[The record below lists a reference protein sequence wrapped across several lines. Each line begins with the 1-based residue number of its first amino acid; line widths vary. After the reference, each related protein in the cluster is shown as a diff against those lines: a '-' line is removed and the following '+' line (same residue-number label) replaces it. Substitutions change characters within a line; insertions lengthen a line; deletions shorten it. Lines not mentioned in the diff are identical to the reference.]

1 MDKFD
6 WAVPTDALISEE
18 IDEARMRIAVLRVR
32 LAEVEP
38 AALANE
44 DSGEATDLTVRL
56 SALQDHLATAVAELN
71 RLEAYRD
78 GY

>member
-1 MDKFD
+1 MGRFD

-38 AALANE
+38 SALANE
-44 DSGEATDLTVRL
+44 DDSEAADLTVRL
-56 SALQDHLATAVAELN
+56 SALQDHLATAVDELH
-71 RLEAYRD
+71 RLEAFRD
-78 GY
+78 RY